1 MARRS
6 VGRIGLNMRRL
17 MYILLFYTCWFT
29 WFELCQGYGVQVL
42 PEEFKLLYWINMG
55 VLFFVSISLAS
66 GVRAGAALTIPVM
79 ILEDIAITTVH
90 RAFEGGVWYA
100 LTCWNL
106 KNHPWYGAGTAWWLN
121 TVFGLKLTPL
131 EGFIIINMLMVACF
145 VIGFKRELSKM
156 LSRLKVQWRR
166 NDVN

>member
-1 MARRS
+1 MS
-6 VGRIGLNMRRL
+6 VKKLT
-17 MYILLFYTCWFT
+17 YILLFYTCWFT

-42 PEEFKLLYWINMG
+42 PEEFELLYWINMG

-66 GVRAGAALTIPVM
+66 GVRAGVALTLPIM

-90 RAFEGGVWYA
+90 RAFESGVWHA

-121 TVFGLKLTPL
+121 TVFGL
-131 EGFIIINMLMVACF
+131 N
-145 VIGFKRELSKM
+145 
-156 LSRLKVQWRR
+156 
-166 NDVN
+166 